1 MIATTNNEFA
11 NREKDARDPSKRVLV
26 LTIWFGALLLAAY
39 GPTLYALM
47 VESLENPDFSHVV
60 FAPLVAGYI
69 TWTMRGQLLAQRAQ
83 GSNLGLVLVF
93 AGLLML
99 CIGPP
104 SLATFTFVKRF
115 GFLFSL
121 IGTILFL
128 GGFVVLRMLAYP
140 LLLLILM
147 IPLPSF
153 VYDRLTLPLQ
163 LLASQL
169 SEINLEWLGFSV
181 LREGNVLHMRSQVV
195 SVVEACSGLRSLY
208 ALVFLTLAYAFF
220 VTGSAVQRTI
230 LISAAIPVAI
240 VANAGRVT
248 TTAILGEY
256 APQYTHGIYHDML
269 GWSVFVFGFLLLLL
283 IHRIMNWLARMRSWG
298 GTRWRF

>member
-169 SEINLEWLGFSV
+169 SEITLEWLGFSV

-283 IHRIMNWLARMRSWG
+283 IHRIMNWLARMRS
-298 GTRWRF
+298 